1 MMLKKG
7 FTLVELIMVIAV
19 IAVLA
24 ASSSWIMAY
33 TVKNSV
39 FIPNQLGMD
48 KLAKDALDIMID
60 GDAQAKGL
68 RFSRIITALAAN
80 RVDFIDGDGK
90 TVYFRLDSGTNKLY
104 RSINGGV
111 EANIPSYS
119 SLSGLNLS
127 GKSGSLF
134 TYYDLANAVTANP
147 AGVRRILM
155 ILIAKSGTGL
165 YNDWEGQSEQ
175 ASSVAFNKLQ

>member
-1 MMLKKG
+1 MLKKG

-147 AGVRRILM
+147 AAVRRILM